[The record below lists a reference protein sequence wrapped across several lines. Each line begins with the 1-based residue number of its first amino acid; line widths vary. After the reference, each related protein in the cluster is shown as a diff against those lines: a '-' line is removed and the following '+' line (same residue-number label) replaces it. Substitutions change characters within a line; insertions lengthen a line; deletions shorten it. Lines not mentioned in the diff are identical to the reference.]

1 MSRMQEASGP
11 VDTTTPSLPTRL
23 CQKPTIQSVPFVR
36 LNPTATKDVI
46 LAEHLET
53 LRYGS
58 FNIRLQGMH
67 ELEPR
72 RTKSLNCP

>member
-11 VDTTTPSLPTRL
+11 VEYNYAQLANSLR
-23 CQKPTIQSVPFVR
+23 QKPTIQSVPFVR
-36 LNPTATKDVI
+36 LNPTATKDVN

-58 FNIRLQGMH
+58 FNV
-67 ELEPR
+67 
-72 RTKSLNCP
+72 